1 MAATKIGRNDLCSCG
16 SGKKFKKCHGVKKA
30 SDRQGK
36 MLMIVVGGAVIAAL
50 AAVVASVTTERSIS
64 ERVWDP
70 AHGHYHVNGVH
81 VP

>member
-1 MAATKIGRNDLCSCG
+1 MAKTGRNDLCSCG
-16 SGKKFKKCHGVKKA
+16 SGKKFKRCHGIKTTGQ
-30 SDRQGK
+30 RQSK

-50 AAVVASVTTERSIS
+50 AAVVASVTTERRGS

-70 AHGHYHVNGVH
+70 VHGHYHVNGVH

>member
-1 MAATKIGRNDLCSCG
+1 MAKTGRNDLCSCG
-16 SGKKFKKCHGVKKA
+16 SGKKSKKCHGIKTE
-30 SDRQGK
+30 SQRQSK
-36 MLMIVVGGAVIAAL
+36 LLMIVVGGAVLAAL
-50 AAVVASVTTERSIS
+50 AAVVASVTTERIVS